1 MKLPMLL
8 AALLCVAVPA
18 HAVGETASAP
28 AQSSPAATS
37 LDELLQQVKASQ
49 GEEGR
54 RNRSREQRFLAEKSR
69 QQALLSRARDELNR
83 TRAKSD
89 RLKAIFE
96 SNEDEL
102 AELTEL
108 LHQRTGTLG
117 EVFGV
122 VRQSA
127 GDLKAVLSDSL
138 VSAQYG
144 ERLAPVESLAN
155 SKALPTVHQLE
166 TLWYTLLQEMT
177 ESGKV
182 VNFNADVIGA
192 DGISRRQAV
201 TRVGTFTA
209 VSDGSYLNFLAE
221 TGQLITLS
229 RQPGQPHRSLAEDI
243 GQANSEVAPM
253 TIDPTRGAILGML
266 VQSPGPMERVQQG
279 GVIGYIILALGLAG
293 MLVGAER
300 FWRLSRTG
308 SKIRHQL
315 EAPDIPMENN
325 PLGRVLRVF
334 ADNRSEDPETLEL
347 RLDEAILRETPSL
360 SRGVRIVK
368 LLAAIAPLLGLLGT
382 VTGMIGTFQAITLFG
397 TGDPKLMA
405 GGISQALV
413 TTMLGLI
420 VAVPL
425 LFMHAGIAARSQRF
439 IQILDEQSAGL
450 IARQLERKP

>member
-1 MKLPMLL
+1 MGIRGIKTT
-8 AALLCVAVPA
+8 LLCI
-18 HAVGETASAP
+18 GLGLGSLNSAM
-28 AQSSPAATS
+28 ADTGKSAAS
-37 LDELLQQVKASQ
+37 LDELLRQVKASQ

-54 RNRSREQRFLAEKSR
+54 RNKAREQRFLAEKS
-69 QQALLSRARDELNR
+69 QQQTLLKQAEAELVR
-83 TRAKSD
+83 TQAESD
-89 RLKAIFE
+89 RLKSLFE
-96 SNEDEL
+96 SNEEKL
-102 AELTEL
+102 AELTEI

-127 GDLKAVLSDSL
+127 GDLKAVISDSL
-138 VSAQYG
+138 VSAQHTG
-144 ERLAPVESLAN
+144 RVPPVENLAN
-155 SKALPTVHQLE
+155 SRALPTVSELE
-166 TLWYTLLQEMT
+166 TLWYTLQQEMT

-182 VNFNADVIGA
+182 VTFNADVIGV
-192 DGISRRQAV
+192 DGVSRQRPV
-201 TRVGTFTA
+201 TRIGTFTA
-209 VSDGSYLNFLAE
+209 VSDGKYLNYLAE

-229 RQPGQPHRSLAEDI
+229 RQPGQPHSSLAQDI
-243 GQANSEVAPM
+243 GQLSAGVGPM
-253 TIDPTRGAILGML
+253 TIDPTRGSILGML
-266 VQSPGPMERVQQG
+266 VQSPSALERVQQG
-279 GVIGYIILALGLAG
+279 GVIGYIILALGLLG
-293 MLVGAER
+293 ILVGTER
-300 FWRLSRTG
+300 FWRLSRIG
-308 SKIRHQL
+308 SKIRQQL
-315 EAPDIPMENN
+315 EAPDKPQENN
-325 PLGRVLRVF
+325 PLGRVLQVF
-334 ADNRSEDPETLEL
+334 DSNSSEDLETLEL
-347 RLDEAILRETPSL
+347 RLDEAILKETPAL

-450 IARQLERKP
+450 IARQLENKR

>member
-1 MKLPMLL
+1 MGIRGIKTT
-8 AALLCVAVPA
+8 LLCI
-18 HAVGETASAP
+18 GLGLGSLNSAM
-28 AQSSPAATS
+28 ADTGKSAAS
-37 LDELLQQVKASQ
+37 LDELLRQVKASQ

-54 RNRSREQRFLAEKSR
+54 RNKAREQRFLAEKS
-69 QQALLSRARDELNR
+69 QQQTLLKQAEAELVR
-83 TRAKSD
+83 TQAESD
-89 RLKAIFE
+89 RLKSLFE
-96 SNEDEL
+96 SNEEKL
-102 AELTEL
+102 AELTEI

-127 GDLKAVLSDSL
+127 GDLKAVISDSL
-138 VSAQYG
+138 VSAQHTG
-144 ERLAPVESLAN
+144 RVPPIENLAN
-155 SKALPTVHQLE
+155 SRALPTVSELE
-166 TLWYTLLQEMT
+166 TLWYTLQQEMT

-182 VNFNADVIGA
+182 VTFNADVIGV
-192 DGISRRQAV
+192 DGVSLQRPV
-201 TRVGTFTA
+201 TRIGTFTA
-209 VSDGSYLNFLAE
+209 VSDGKYLNYLAE

-229 RQPGQPHRSLAEDI
+229 RQPGQPHSSLAQDI
-243 GQANSEVAPM
+243 GQLSAGVGPM
-253 TIDPTRGAILGML
+253 TIDPTRGSILGML
-266 VQSPGPMERVQQG
+266 VQSPSALERVQQG
-279 GVIGYIILALGLAG
+279 GVIGYIILALGLLG
-293 MLVGAER
+293 ILVGAER
-300 FWRLSRTG
+300 FWRLSRIG
-308 SKIRHQL
+308 SKIRQQL
-315 EAPDIPMENN
+315 EAPDKPQENN
-325 PLGRVLRVF
+325 PLGRVLQVF
-334 ADNRSEDPETLEL
+334 DSNSSEDLETLEL
-347 RLDEAILRETPSL
+347 RLDEAILKETPAL

-450 IARQLERKP
+450 IARQLENKR